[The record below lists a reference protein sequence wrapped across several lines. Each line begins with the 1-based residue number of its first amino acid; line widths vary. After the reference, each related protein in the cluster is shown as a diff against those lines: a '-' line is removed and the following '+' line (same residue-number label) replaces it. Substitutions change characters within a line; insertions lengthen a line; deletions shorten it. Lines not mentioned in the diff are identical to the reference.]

1 MAVPPR
7 LPVALLPTAVPHT
20 VLPPVQAGFKKSAGA
35 KLSQVATALSPSFV
49 AVLWAAAV
57 PTPAP
62 PIRPTKAIADNS
74 GVDFFLRPLASS
86 EATTHLPVA
95 AFQTMR

>member
-1 MAVPPR
+1 MAMPPR
-7 LPVALLPTAVPHT
+7 LPKVLLPIAVPHT
-20 VLPPVQAGFKKSAGA
+20 VTPAVQAGFKKAAGA
-35 KLSQVATALSPSFV
+35 TLSHVATALSPSCV

-57 PTPAP
+57 PILAP
-62 PIRPTKAIADNS
+62 PISPTKAIADNS